1 MFCFEFFCI
10 CLNLASWNLWLLVH
24 YQGKSRSKMRT
35 TSMGYKYNT
44 INFNSEFITKC
55 TNSLVSY
62 WLRLHRKKCASVNI
76 YYCIHSD
83 YHVYIS
89 HTEIELLIAFS
100 FHYLFFQW
108 IKTLFIPYIF
118 SFSKSLHCVYG
129 SKSLEKRA
137 IFIKHP
143 IKCMYYILSVC
154 DMVIKSLSPFPL
166 QIHFSDIIV

>member
-76 YYCIHSD
+76 YLLLHSFWLSCIYLTHRNWTINS
-83 YHVYIS
+83 
-89 HTEIELLIAFS
+89 LLFS
-100 FHYLFFQW
+100 LSVFSVDKNTLHPIYLFFFKVTSLCVW
-108 IKTLFIPYIF
+108 LKISWK
-118 SFSKSLHCVYG
+118 KSNIY
-129 SKSLEKRA
+129 
-137 IFIKHP
+137 
-143 IKCMYYILSVC
+143 
-154 DMVIKSLSPFPL
+154 
-166 QIHFSDIIV
+166 